1 MNAVTKSNP
10 AVEIRIDAPP
20 PRAKPYYRTRSSSFR
35 AARRGLGY
43 ARIELPERVSKE
55 IGWQGLRLASEHVL
69 MGAFG

>member
-10 AVEIRIDAPP
+10 AVEIRIDAP

-55 IGWQGLRLASEHVL
+55 IGWQRLRLASEHVL